1 MIQPETFRRTEWY
14 HSIIRLSCPQRS
26 FSPLQSQPFQ
36 CFLRQLRCPMNWL
49 PVLWPGDCL
58 HQTCLPCTWSW
69 ETLSVDQFKSHF
81 PPPCPCKSQCS
92 THSSCCI
99 FTMPS
104 ATLSIKLQVYG
115 TLREQRQHEE
125 SLTPPWGKPVYILKQ
140 NEWRP
145 LTARVHQVGPPFDN
159 ALLRLQ
165 FWWAVLTNSS
175 AAPLSW
181 AAPVCHDFRE
191 SCSHPYFPYTAL
203 Y

>member
-1 MIQPETFRRTEWY
+1 MVSQYHQTF
-14 HSIIRLSCPQRS
+14 LSPKVLFPTPVSTLPMLPPTTQVPYELAPCAVTRGLPPPDLPSLYVDQFS
-26 FSPLQSQPFQ
+26 FLWTSSNPTFP
-36 CFLRQLRCPMNWL
+36 L
-49 PVLWPGDCL
+49 PVLVS
-58 HQTCLPCTWSW
+58 H
-69 ETLSVDQFKSHF
+69 SV
-81 PPPCPCKSQCS
+81 PS

-145 LTARVHQVGPPFDN
+145 LPARVHQVGPPFDN

-181 AAPVCHDFRE
+181 AAPVCHDFSE
-191 SCSHPYFPYTAL
+191 SCSHPYFPYTAF